1 MDRFWLLLHFLWLSA
16 EDIREGEL
24 SLAVIAELGIT
35 GMIRA
40 VRTGNTI
47 EWVPGII
54 LLCVGYA
61 TKEGI
66 GYGDGW
72 LVLSLGAWL
81 SLSGLLQV
89 LGLGFL
95 YCVIAAA
102 ILGRKE
108 FPFVPFLTAA
118 YITGEWL

>member
-1 MDRFWLLLHFLWLSA
+1 MDRFWLLLHFVWLSA

-24 SLAVIAELGIT
+24 SMAVIAELGIT
-35 GMIRA
+35 GIIRA
-40 VRTGNTI
+40 VRTGTAV

-54 LLCVGYA
+54 LLFVGYA

-72 LVLSLGAWL
+72 FVLALGAWL
-81 SLSGLLQV
+81 PLFCLLRV

-102 ILGRKE
+102 VLGRKE
-108 FPFVPFLTAA
+108 LPFVPFLAAA